1 MIEMIESQIVKSLF
15 DCISTID
22 QNLQTK
28 EKFLASQDKVLSS
41 LDELS
46 VISRSIPWGY
56 QDTLIKDA
64 WYRINKLIFQ
74 QLLIP
79 GVKGV
84 DLYKIWQETSECMP
98 IIKEEASRLA
108 NQNER

>member
-1 MIEMIESQIVKSLF
+1 MIEPQTVKSLL
-15 DCISTID
+15 DCILTID

-28 EKFLASQDKVLSS
+28 EKFLASLASQDKVLSS

-56 QDTLIKDA
+56 RGTLIEDA